1 MSEFPG
7 QDGGGAVSGSGRSA
21 SSSSGEP
28 SASHWGQ
35 LELEGFEDAEV
46 IGSGGFGI
54 VYRAHQLAFG
64 RVVAIKVLTS
74 VGLDETTRGRF
85 ERECQAMGAVA
96 GHPNIVTVYA
106 SGFDALGRPFLVMDY
121 MAGGSLAQRL
131 HARGP
136 RDWQETVAIGIKL
149 AGALATAHGAGILH
163 RDVKLENVLVSGY
176 DEPKLADFG
185 ISRIPG
191 GFETRSGAISATP
204 LHAAPEVLWGQG
216 AGEAS
221 DVYSLGSSLFT
232 LITGSP
238 AFARDDDDETMFALM
253 HRVAGEPLPDLRVRG
268 VPGEV
273 AEVIERAM
281 AKKPEHR
288 PSSATAFGQE
298 LQEAQRRL
306 GLAPTEMQAPPTSR
320 ARHAET
326 GPSPAYPPTPVS
338 SGWST
343 QAPPAPGQPAVP
355 AGGLPGPPAQDD
367 QPARHRPRAWRLGF
381 VALLIL
387 LVAGTATL
395 VAIRGAGDDRTALAT
410 AERRATSTTAQ
421 QATTTSG
428 PEATTTSAP
437 ITPPAPQATA
447 APIAAPPAAPPPA
460 APEARAP
467 PPPAAAAQP
476 TTPAGPGTPEMVKPV
491 DPPGGPEEEPADQ
504 GTTAET
510 GGAQVENVDGFPTAA
525 EQALLNHIS
534 SSLTCY
540 RNDLFRPDGASA
552 SVRCESTTGEFA
564 VYNQFTNVFDMR
576 SAYELER
583 QQEVA
588 IRDSG
593 NCETDRVAE
602 SSYNDPEGQAGRL
615 MCYLKEGR
623 SWIEWTSE
631 RLGIYT
637 YAYRNDESDAALF
650 RWWRDVAGPY

>member
-1 MSEFPG
+1 MSEF
-7 QDGGGAVSGSGRSA
+7 QSRDGGADADRPSANGPSGASSGSRWGR
-21 SSSSGEP
+21 
-28 SASHWGQ
+28 
-35 LELEGFEDAEV
+35 LELDGFEDAEV
-46 IGSGGFGI
+46 IGSGGFGV
-54 VYRAHQLAFG
+54 VYRAHELAFG
-64 RVVAIKVLTS
+64 RTVAVKVLTS
-74 VGLDETTRGRF
+74 GGLDETTRGRF

-106 SGFDALGRPFLVMDY
+106 SGFDDLGRPYLAMDY

-131 HARGP
+131 RTAGP
-136 RDWQETVAIGIKL
+136 FEWQDAVAIGVKL

-163 RDVKLENVLVSGY
+163 RDVKLENVLISAY

-232 LITGSP
+232 LITGTP
-238 AFARDDDDETMFALM
+238 AFARDDVDETMFALM
-253 HRVAGEPLPDLRVRG
+253 HRVADEPLPDLRTRG

-273 AEVIERAM
+273 AEVIERSM

-288 PSSATAFGQE
+288 PLSAAVFGQE

-306 GLAPTEMQAPPTSR
+306 GLAPTEMQAPAAGAARR
-320 ARHAET
+320 ATTDPR
-326 GPSPAYPPTPVS
+326 PSYPPTPVS

-343 QAPPAPGQPAVP
+343 KAPPAPAGPAVV
-355 AGGLPGPPAQDD
+355 AGGLPPAPADDD
-367 QPARHRPRAWRLGF
+367 QPERRRPRAWRLGL

-387 LVAGTATL
+387 LVAGSATL
-395 VAIRGAGDDRTALAT
+395 VTIRGDEDERTALAT
-410 AERRATSTTAQ
+410 AERATTSTTGQ
-421 QATTTSG
+421 ESPATSAATLPPE
-428 PEATTTSAP
+428 PEATGAAAPPVSARP
-437 ITPPAPQATA
+437 PPAPATDS
-447 APIAAPPAAPPPA
+447 PTPAAPPRV
-460 APEARAP
+460 APEPRTSPAPVDTP
-467 PPPAAAAQP
+467 PPPAATG
-476 TTPAGPGTPEMVKPV
+476 TTLKSPDPTPETSDGAVQEV
-491 DPPGGPEEEPADQ
+491 
-504 GTTAET
+504 TTAV
-510 GGAQVENVDGFPTAA
+510 GGGSGTSDGGFPTAA

-534 SSLTCY
+534 SSLTCF
-540 RNDLFRPDGASA
+540 RNELFRPAGATA

-564 VYNQFTNVFDMR
+564 VYNQFANVFDMR

-583 QQEVA
+583 QQEVG
-588 IRDSG
+588 ITDSG
-593 NCETDRVAE
+593 NCEFDRVAE
-602 SSYNDPEGQAGRL
+602 SSYSDAEGQDGRL

-650 RWWRDVAGPY
+650 RWWQDFGGPY